1 MNSQISVD
9 RVSDN
14 QANARGLN
22 GHSDD
27 TIRNGGLSVNL
38 DTEMVMLEEQ
48 HIHFTRRE
56 YSILKLLA
64 LHKGS
69 TVPKDVIMSHLY
81 GGTDVPHYKIVDVLI
96 CNLRKKFSYAS
107 GVTYIETVWGRGY
120 MMPNFEEDE
129 LRS

>member
-9 RVSDN
+9 RVSEN
-14 QANARGLN
+14 QANVRVLN

-64 LHKGS
+64 LRKGS

-81 GGTDVPHYKIVDVLI
+81 GGTDVPHFKIVDVLV
-96 CNLRKKFSYAS
+96 CNLRNKLSYTN

-120 MMPNFEEDE
+120 MMPNFEKDE
-129 LRS
+129 LRA

>member
-9 RVSDN
+9 RV
-14 QANARGLN
+14 RVLN

-38 DTEMVMLEEQ
+38 DTEMVMLEKQ
-48 HIHFTRRE
+48 QIHFTRRE

-64 LHKGS
+64 LRKGS
-69 TVPKDVIMSHLY
+69 TVPRDVIMSHLY
-81 GGTDVPHYKIVDVLI
+81 GGMDERQITTVDAFI
-96 CNLRKKFSYAS
+96 FFIRKKLSYAS
-107 GVTYIETVWGRGY
+107 RVNYIETVRGCGY

-129 LRS
+129 LRA